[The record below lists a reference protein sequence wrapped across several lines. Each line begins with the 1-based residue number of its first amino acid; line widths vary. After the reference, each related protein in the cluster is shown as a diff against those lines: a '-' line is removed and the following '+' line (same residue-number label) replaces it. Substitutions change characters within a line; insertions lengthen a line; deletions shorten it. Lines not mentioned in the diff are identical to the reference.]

1 VLGQAAAITTLRRG
15 LREKRLH
22 HALLF
27 VGPPGVG
34 KETTALA
41 LGCAVTCTSPSVDDG
56 CGVCQACHRVLTR
69 STESPQVPLHPDV
82 ILVQKGL
89 YPREVLGRSTEE
101 KLDISVDQIRRVV
114 LERVSFPPH
123 EARERLIIV
132 RDAHDLGVSA
142 ANALLKTLE
151 EPPHHTRFVL
161 LTDRPGELL
170 PTIRSRTLLVR
181 FAALTDE
188 IVESLLVRTKGLPP
202 ERARALAHLAEGSM
216 ARAASLADEQKENVR
231 AEAISALRAA
241 AGDRV
246 ALFDASAEYAN
257 STESRGELDT
267 HLAALLAEEAREVR
281 DLVLRGGNNASIE
294 AAIARW
300 DAAVRLR
307 EALTHNANVPLALE
321 AEWLRLGGRGRD
333 PRRERGQP

>member
-1 VLGQAAAITTLRRG
+1 V
-15 LREKRLH
+15 
-22 HALLF
+22 
-27 VGPPGVG
+27 
-34 KETTALA
+34 
-41 LGCAVTCTSPSVDDG
+41 
-56 CGVCQACHRVLTR
+56 CGACHRVLTR
-69 STESPQVPLHPDV
+69 STTAPEVPLHPDV
-82 ILVQKGL
+82 LLVQKGL

-123 EARERLIIV
+123 EGRERLVIV

-151 EPPHHTRFVL
+151 EPPPHTRFVL

-188 IVESLLVRTKGLPP
+188 IVEALLVRTMGLPP

-216 ARAASLADEQKENVR
+216 ARAASLADEQREQGR
-231 AEAISALRAA
+231 AQAIAALRVA

-246 ALFDASAEYAN
+246 ALFDASSDYAN
-257 STESRGELDT
+257 STESRAELDA
-267 HLAALLAEEAREVR
+267 HLGALLAEEARAVR
-281 DLVLRGGNNASIE
+281 EHVLAGDSGASVG
-294 AAIARW
+294 AALARW

-333 PRRERGQP
+333 PRRGQS